1 VGSRWLRHKEQAMA
15 PEENKAVV
23 RRFVEEVFNNGN
35 LAAVDQFLA
44 AEYHDANALPGQEP
58 GREGAKRAF
67 SLYQQVFADLRYTI
81 EEMIAEGN
89 TVVTRV
95 TFRATHRGAF
105 LGIPPTNRQVSVP
118 AVHITRLVDGKIREH
133 WSLMDDLGLMQQ
145 LGVLPAVPTP
155 NA

>member
-1 VGSRWLRHKEQAMA
+1 MS

-23 RRFVEEVFNNGN
+23 RRFVEEVFNQGN
-35 LAAVDQFLA
+35 LAAVDRFLA
-44 AEYHDANALPGQEP
+44 AEYRDANALPGQEP

-67 SLYQQVFADLRYTI
+67 DLYQEVFPDLQYTI
-81 EEMIAEGN
+81 EEMIAEGD

-95 TFRATHRGAF
+95 TFRGTHRGAF

-118 AVHITRLVDGKIREH
+118 AVHITRLVEGTIREH

-145 LGVLPAVPTP
+145 LGVVPAAPTP
-155 NA
+155 GA

>member
-1 VGSRWLRHKEQAMA
+1 MS

-23 RRFVEEVFNNGN
+23 RRFVEEVFNQGN

-44 AEYHDANALPGQEP
+44 AEYRDANALPGQEP

-67 SLYQQVFADLRYTI
+67 SLYQEVFPDLRYTI
-81 EEMIAEGN
+81 EEMIAEGD

-95 TFRATHRGAF
+95 TFRGTHRGAF

-118 AVHITRLVDGKIREH
+118 AVHITRVVEGTIREH

-145 LGVLPAVPTP
+145 LGVVPAAPAP
-155 NA
+155 GA

>member
-1 VGSRWLRHKEQAMA
+1 MS

-23 RRFVEEVFNNGN
+23 RRFVEEVFNHGH

-44 AEYHDANALPGQEP
+44 AEYRDANALPGQEP

-67 SLYQQVFADLRYTI
+67 SLYQDVFPDLRYTI
-81 EEMIAEGN
+81 EEMIAEGD

-95 TFRATHRGAF
+95 TFRGTHRGAF
-105 LGIPPTNRQVSVP
+105 LGIAPTNRQVSVP
-118 AVHITRLVDGKIREH
+118 AVHITRLVEGTIREH

-145 LGVLPAVPTP
+145 LGVVPA
-155 NA
+155 

>member
-1 VGSRWLRHKEQAMA
+1 MS

-23 RRFVEEVFNNGN
+23 RRFVEEVFNQGN
-35 LAAVDQFLA
+35 LAAVDRFLA
-44 AEYHDANALPGQEP
+44 AEYRDANALPGQEP

-67 SLYQQVFADLRYTI
+67 GLYQEVFPYLRYTI
-81 EEMIAEGN
+81 EEMIAEGD

-95 TFRATHRGAF
+95 TFRGTHRGAF

-118 AVHITRLVDGKIREH
+118 AVHITRLVEGTIREH

-145 LGVLPAVPTP
+145 LGVVPAAPTP
-155 NA
+155 GA

>member
-1 VGSRWLRHKEQAMA
+1 MS

-23 RRFVEEVFNNGN
+23 RRFVEEVFNQGN
-35 LAAVDQFLA
+35 LAAVDRFLA
-44 AEYHDANALPGQEP
+44 AEYRDANALPGQEP

-67 SLYQQVFADLRYTI
+67 SLYQEVFPDLRYTI
-81 EEMIAEGN
+81 EEMIAEGD

-95 TFRATHRGAF
+95 TFRGTHRGAL

-118 AVHITRLVDGKIREH
+118 AVHFTRLVEGTIREH

-145 LGVLPAVPTP
+145 LGLVPTAP
-155 NA
+155 TPGA

>member
-1 VGSRWLRHKEQAMA
+1 MS

-23 RRFVEEVFNNGN
+23 RRFVEEVFNQGN
-35 LAAVDQFLA
+35 LAAVDRFLA
-44 AEYHDANALPGQEP
+44 AEYRDANALPGQEP

-67 SLYQQVFADLRYTI
+67 SLYQEVFPDLRYTI
-81 EEMIAEGN
+81 EEMIAEGD

-95 TFRATHRGAF
+95 TFRGTHRGAF

-118 AVHITRLVDGKIREH
+118 AVHITRLVEGTIREH

-145 LGVLPAVPTP
+145 LGVVPAVPTP

>member
-1 VGSRWLRHKEQAMA
+1 MA

-23 RRFVEEVFNNGN
+23 RRFVEEVFNQGN
-35 LAAVDQFLA
+35 LAAVDRFLA
-44 AEYHDANALPGQEP
+44 AEYRDANALPGQEP

-67 SLYQQVFADLRYTI
+67 SLYQEVFPDLRYTI
-81 EEMIAEGN
+81 EEMIAEGD

-95 TFRATHRGAF
+95 TFRGTHRGAF

-118 AVHITRLVDGKIREH
+118 AVHITRLVEGTIREH

-145 LGVLPAVPTP
+145 LGVVPAVPTP
-155 NA
+155 GA

>member
-1 VGSRWLRHKEQAMA
+1 MS

-23 RRFVEEVFNNGN
+23 RRFVEEVFNQGN

-81 EEMIAEGN
+81 EEMIAEGD

-145 LGVLPAVPTP
+145 LGVVPAVPTP
-155 NA
+155 TA

>member
-1 VGSRWLRHKEQAMA
+1 MS

-23 RRFVEEVFNNGN
+23 RRFVEEVFNQGN
-35 LAAVDQFLA
+35 LAAVDRFLA
-44 AEYHDANALPGQEP
+44 AEYRDANALPGQEP

-67 SLYQQVFADLRYTI
+67 SLYQEVFPDLQYTI
-81 EEMIAEGN
+81 EEMIAEGD

-95 TFRATHRGAF
+95 TFRGTHRGAF

-118 AVHITRLVDGKIREH
+118 AVHITRLVEGTIREH

-145 LGVLPAVPTP
+145 LGMVPAAPMP
-155 NA
+155 GA

>member
-1 VGSRWLRHKEQAMA
+1 MS

-23 RRFVEEVFNNGN
+23 RRFVEEVFNQSN
-35 LAAVDQFLA
+35 LAAVDRFLA
-44 AEYHDANALPGQEP
+44 AEYRDANALPGQEP

-67 SLYQQVFADLRYTI
+67 SLYQEVFPDLRYTI
-81 EEMIAEGN
+81 EEMIAEGD

-95 TFRATHRGAF
+95 TFRGTHRGAF

-118 AVHITRLVDGKIREH
+118 AVHITRLVEGTIREH

-145 LGVLPAVPTP
+145 LGVVAAVPTP
-155 NA
+155 GV

>member
-1 VGSRWLRHKEQAMA
+1 MS

-23 RRFVEEVFNNGN
+23 RRFVEEVFNQGN
-35 LAAVDQFLA
+35 LAAVDRFLA
-44 AEYHDANALPGQEP
+44 AEYRDANALPGQEP

-67 SLYQQVFADLRYTI
+67 SLYQEVFPDLRYTI
-81 EEMIAEGN
+81 EEMIAEGD

-95 TFRATHRGAF
+95 TFRGTHRGAF

-118 AVHITRLVDGKIREH
+118 AVHITRLVEGTIREH

-145 LGVLPAVPTP
+145 LGVVPAVPTP
-155 NA
+155 GA

>member
-1 VGSRWLRHKEQAMA
+1 MS

-23 RRFVEEVFNNGN
+23 RRFVEEVFNQGN
-35 LAAVDQFLA
+35 LAAVDRFLA
-44 AEYHDANALPGQEP
+44 AEYRDANALPGQEP

-67 SLYQQVFADLRYTI
+67 SLYQEVFPDLRYTI
-81 EEMIAEGN
+81 EEMIAEGD

-95 TFRATHRGAF
+95 TFRGTHRGAF

-118 AVHITRLVDGKIREH
+118 AVHITRLVEGTIREH

-145 LGVLPAVPTP
+145 LGVVPAVPTP
-155 NA
+155 SA